1 MKYIVVSKIL
11 TRILSISIV
20 AFFVCALIAID
31 YHEPIKPFMYSAAIA
46 FILAGFLFL
55 TSKDKELTTLNK
67 KAAYLSVAFAWF
79 LISLVGSLPFIFSGY
94 FASNLDAFFE
104 SVSGFTTTGASIL
117 PDIESLPKSIL
128 FWRSLTHWIGG
139 IGIIVLVILIMPALK
154 IGSYNLFTLESSL
167 PEKIHPRIQSV
178 GKRLLFIYVLLTIAE
193 IVFLLFGHMPLYD
206 SVCHAFGTIS
216 TGGFSPKNTSIA
228 GYTPYLQYVVMIFM
242 LLGGTN
248 FIIHYYFLKR
258 RFRKIKEN
266 EELRFYL
273 SVIIVSGFLVT
284 AILLYNS
291 DRPFELAFRESF
303 FQVISIITCTG
314 FATSDYLLWPRL
326 GWAIIFLLMFFGGS
340 MGSTAG
346 GIKMA
351 RHLIAV
357 KNIKN
362 TFYKLMHPNSVHIVK
377 LNSKVVSYRES
388 NSTMMFILW
397 YIMSFLIGSYILVI
411 MGVDGT
417 TALSSI
423 ATAMGGIGPGLGSV
437 GPASNFA
444 HLPQAAKFV
453 IMLFMILGRLEI
465 YPVLILFAPFFW
477 KKQ

>member
-1 MKYIVVSKIL
+1 MIYIVISKIL
-11 TRILSISIV
+11 TRILSISTV
-20 AFFVCALIAID
+20 AFIVCALIALI
-31 YHEPIKPFMYSAAIA
+31 YHESTKPFVYSAAIST
-46 FILAGFLFL
+46 FLSGLLYFF
-55 TSKDKELTTLNK
+55 SKDKELNNLNK
-67 KAAYLSVAFAWF
+67 KSAYLSVTLAWF
-79 LISLVGSLPFIFSGY
+79 LISLIGSLPFIFSGY
-94 FASNLDAFFE
+94 FATNLDAFFE

-178 GKRLLFIYVLLTIAE
+178 GLRLLYIYVLLTIAE
-193 IVFLLFGHMPLYD
+193 IIFLLLGHMPLYD

-216 TGGFSPKNTSIA
+216 TGGFSPKNTSLA
-228 GYTPYLQYVVMIFM
+228 GYSPYLQYVVMIFM

-248 FIIHYYFLKR
+248 FIIHYYLFKR
-258 RFRKIKEN
+258 KFYKIRKN

-273 SVIIVSGFLVT
+273 LAVAASGLIVTLV
-284 AILLYNS
+284 LYFNS
-291 DRPFELAFRESF
+291 ERSMELSFREAF

-314 FATSDYLLWPRL
+314 FATSDYLLWPRM
-326 GWAIIFLLMFFGGS
+326 GWVLIFILMFFGGS

-351 RHLIAV
+351 RHLIAI

-362 TFYKLMHPNSVHIVK
+362 IIHKLIHPNSISVVR
-377 LNSKVVSYRES
+377 LNSKMVSSREKH
-388 NSTMMFILW
+388 STMMFILW
-397 YIMSFLIGSYILVI
+397 YIMAFLLGSYALIVI
-411 MGVDGT
+411 GLDGS

-444 HLPQAAKFV
+444 HLPQSAKFV
-453 IMLFMILGRLEI
+453 IMMFMILGRLEI
-465 YPVLILFAPFFW
+465 YPVLILFTPFFW
-477 KKQ
+477 KKA